1 MPTPFSFQPLAE
13 NDLLSLASLS
23 QQEMTMLFETAADF
37 KRRPQEYRS
46 ALAGQTIVL
55 LFEKDSLRTL
65 VSFEVGMAKLG
76 GTAVYLDHRTNRIG
90 EREPIRDYAKNLER
104 WTEAI
109 VARTYEHATIEH
121 LAQHARIPVINALS
135 NLYHPC
141 QALAD
146 YFTLRDHF
154 GSLDGLRI
162 AYVGDGNNVCH
173 SLIIGAAKLGISIT
187 VVSPKGYQSS
197 HEIIKLAQPIAKQS
211 GGSIV
216 VCDDLDA
223 VEDHHAVYTDTWASM
238 GQESEAKK
246 RRQVFMPYQVTHE
259 VMKRAGSDAVFM
271 HCLPAHRGEEVA
283 AEVIDSDRS
292 IVYDQAENRMHVQNA
307 LLLHLLGPRG
317 KTASASGKRRT
328 AAAIPQITS

>member
-1 MPTPFSFQPLAE
+1 MSSTFAFQPLVE

-23 QQEMTMLFETAADF
+23 KQEMAMLFETAADF
-37 KRRPQEYRS
+37 KRKPQDYRG
-46 ALAGQTIVL
+46 ALAGKTIVL

-76 GTAVYLDHRTNRIG
+76 GAAVYLDHRTNRIG

-109 VARTYEHATIEH
+109 VARTYDHATIEE
-121 LAQHARIPVINALS
+121 LALHARIPVINALS

-146 YFTLRDHF
+146 YFTLREHF
-154 GSLDGLRI
+154 GGLDGLRI

-173 SLIIGAAKLGISIT
+173 SLINGAAKLGVSIT
-187 VVSPKGYQSS
+187 IISPKGYQPSDD
-197 HEIIKLAQPIAKQS
+197 IVRQAQRIAKQS
-211 GGSIV
+211 GGRITVTDELS
-216 VCDDLDA
+216 A
-223 VEDHHAVYTDTWASM
+223 VADHHAVYTDTWASM

-246 RRQVFMPYQVTHE
+246 RRQVFIPFQVTQGL
-259 VMKRAGSDAVFM
+259 MDLAGADAVFM

-292 IVYDQAENRMHVQNA
+292 IVYEQAENRMHAQNA
-307 LLLHLLGPRG
+307 VLLHLLGPRG
-317 KTASASGKRRT
+317 KTAPSASKKRS
-328 AAAIPQITS
+328 AAVASQVTI